1 MMGSIK
7 RKRLILLMI
16 IQRLLKTSS
25 QFRVTEKEK
34 DKSLLWLST
43 TPCQMMKVSI
53 TRNTKKRTVMN
64 LTLKRK
70 TIKLTRTITS
80 STFKN
85 TNTLSSKAPVTSNLN
100 MKLKILL

>member
-34 DKSLLWLST
+34 ERSL
-43 TPCQMMKVSI
+43 
-53 TRNTKKRTVMN
+53 
-64 LTLKRK
+64 
-70 TIKLTRTITS
+70 
-80 STFKN
+80 
-85 TNTLSSKAPVTSNLN
+85 
-100 MKLKILL
+100 